1 MGCCCVR
8 SGTWWVGCG
17 VLVLYGR
24 LSLRK
29 VNISTRRWKH
39 AIWICSEFEAASP
52 SFFSLIL
59 PILPPLLSSLGVLVF
74 CLVLGISVRVDP
86 HRSSSSFTLFNNS
99 SHPSRSLHFLTGLA
113 FWCGLCIY
121 FHLFFP
127 ASLLLLALV
136 LLPSIIHTMH
146 ALVCALDGTVV
157 LTREV
162 MFVRSGGEWWLRGRM
177 MLGFSPFP
185 LSCLCTV
192 FSSE

>member
-29 VNISTRRWKH
+29 VNILTRSWKH
-39 AIWICSEFEAASP
+39 AIWICSDSEAASP

-59 PILPPLLSSLGVLVF
+59 LILPPLLSSLGVLVF

-86 HRSSSSFTLFNNS
+86 HRSSLSSLYSASECSSIVLLFLPVSSFFQ
-99 SHPSRSLHFLTGLA
+99 FLLGRA
-113 FWCGLCIY
+113 FWRGLCIY

-127 ASLLLLALV
+127 ASLLLPALV
-136 LLPSIIHTMH
+136 LLSSIIHTMH
-146 ALVCALDGTVV
+146 SLICPVNGSSREGVHARQIRWRMVV
-157 LTREV
+157 
-162 MFVRSGGEWWLRGRM
+162 
-177 MLGFSPFP
+177 
-185 LSCLCTV
+185 
-192 FSSE
+192 